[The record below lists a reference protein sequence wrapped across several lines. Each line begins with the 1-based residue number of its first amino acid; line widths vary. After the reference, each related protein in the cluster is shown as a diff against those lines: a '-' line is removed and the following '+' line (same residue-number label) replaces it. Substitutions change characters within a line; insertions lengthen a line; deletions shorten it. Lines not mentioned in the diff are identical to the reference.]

1 MSSSS
6 LSEDG
11 GSSQQLV
18 RGERE
23 LQARASLEGV
33 EVLISGGDVGEVMSA
48 SVTGEY
54 SELIY
59 IIITHTQVYI
69 CYKSNFQLAASV
81 RR

>member
-54 SELIY
+54 SEL
-59 IIITHTQVYI
+59 
-69 CYKSNFQLAASV
+69 L
-81 RR
+81 